1 MNFKTFKPNRSDLFS
16 IFWIFIMI
24 LGTIQIILSV
34 SSNPAAQ
41 LTTATVSIPSNV
53 FCDKD
58 GLFYIK
64 NGNITSPVW
73 NTNAKRQYICV
84 DTDTHIIV
92 K

>member
-1 MNFKTFKPNRSDLFS
+1 MNRRKL
-16 IFWIFIMI
+16 II
-24 LGTIQIILSV
+24 LGVIGVIGYPVLIILLV
-34 SSNPAAQ
+34 VLANTF
-41 LTTATVSIPSNV
+41 LTKSDFTGEKPTTTVSIPSNV
-53 FCDKD
+53 FCGTD

-73 NTNAKRQYICV
+73 NTNARRQYICV